1 MFILTFVCYFMQKI
15 AMKAELERKGMPL
28 KRGKNL
34 LQIYLFFYRAVLSA
48 ESWFVIFFI
57 DIHHLAKAIKPNRS
71 LQSLLRV
78 VILIAIVFMSQF
90 YIDFQRTRYVLKIFP
105 HCVS

>member
-1 MFILTFVCYFMQKI
+1 MFILTFFCYFMQKI

-28 KRGKNL
+28 KRSKNL
-34 LQIYLFFYRAVLSA
+34 PIYLFFYGAVLSA
-48 ESWFVIFFI
+48 ESWFVIYFI

-78 VILIAIVFMSQF
+78 IMLIAIVFISQF
-90 YIDFQRTRYVLKIFP
+90 YIDFQRTRYVLKMFP
-105 HCVS
+105 YCVS

>member
-1 MFILTFVCYFMQKI
+1 MLFY
-15 AMKAELERKGMPL
+15 AENCNESRTGEE
-28 KRGKNL
+28 GNATEEEQEITANL
-34 LQIYLFFYRAVLSA
+34 PVFYGAVLSA

-90 YIDFQRTRYVLKIFP
+90 YIDFQRTRYVLKMFP

>member
-1 MFILTFVCYFMQKI
+1 MLQIKSKFLFVYVLLAGK
-15 AMKAELERKGMPL
+15 RKGNISYV
-28 KRGKNL
+28 KNSLL
-34 LQIYLFFYRAVLSA
+34 LQIYLFFYGAVLSA

-90 YIDFQRTRYVLKIFP
+90 YIDFQRTRYVLKMFP

>member
-34 LQIYLFFYRAVLSA
+34 LQIYLFFYGAVLSA

-57 DIHHLAKAIKPNRS
+57 DIHHSAKAIKPNRS